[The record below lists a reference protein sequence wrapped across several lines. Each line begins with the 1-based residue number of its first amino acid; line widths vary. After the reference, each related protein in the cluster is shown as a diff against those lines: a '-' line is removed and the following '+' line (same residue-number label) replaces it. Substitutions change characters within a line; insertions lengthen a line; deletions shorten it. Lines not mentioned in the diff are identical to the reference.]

1 MLLLFKLKAVDR
13 QSKARCGELKINN
26 LRIPTPVFMPVGTQ
40 GTVKTLTPR
49 CLEETNTR
57 IILCNAFHLCLRP
70 GERVVKQ
77 LGGLHDFMGWA
88 GAIITDS
95 GGYQVFSLTGLTR
108 VSDDGVEFQ
117 SPVDGA
123 KIFLTP
129 EKVIDIQNDLGADI
143 IMCFDECVPYP
154 CEHDRAST
162 AVKRTLDWAERCLN
176 ANVNKKQALF
186 GIIQGSVF
194 RDLRI
199 DCAKKLVEMNFE
211 GYSIGGLSVGEGS
224 VLMNEV
230 LDYTIDFLP
239 PDRPRYLM
247 GVGFPVDI
255 LNAIERGVDMFDC
268 VIPTRNGRNGCA
280 FTSTGKV
287 KILNSQYKE
296 DSSPLDKAC
305 SCYTCQ
311 NFTRAYL
318 RHLFQ
323 SNEVLGLIL
332 ISLHNIHYF
341 QNLMQQ
347 ARESIL
353 RNEFKEFK
361 ADFLSSLPGA
371 PLS

>member
-1 MLLLFKLKAVDR
+1 MFFELKAVDR

-26 LRIPTPVFMPVGTQ
+26 LCIPTPVFMPVGTQ
-40 GTVKTLTPR
+40 GTVKTLTPK
-49 CLEETNTR
+49 CLEETNTN

-77 LGGLHDFMGWA
+77 MGGLHDFIGWD

-117 SPVDGA
+117 SPVDGV
-123 KIFLTP
+123 KVFLTP
-129 EKVIDIQNDLGADI
+129 ERVIDIQNDLGADI

-154 CEHDRAST
+154 CEHDRASI
-162 AVKRTLDWAERCLN
+162 AVKRTLKWAERCLN
-176 ANVNKKQALF
+176 AKTNKKQVLF

-194 RDLRI
+194 GDLRI
-199 DCAKKLVEMNFE
+199 DCAKKLVEMDFK

-230 LDYTIDFLP
+230 LDYTIEFLP
-239 PDRPRYLM
+239 SDKPRYLM
-247 GVGFPVDI
+247 GVGLPVDI
-255 LNAIERGVDMFDC
+255 LDAIERGVDMFDC
-268 VIPTRNGRNGCA
+268 VVPTRNGRNGCA

-323 SNEVLGLIL
+323 ANEILGLIL
-332 ISLHNIHYF
+332 ISLHNIYYF

-361 ADFLSSLPGA
+361 NDFLLK
-371 PLS
+371 LS